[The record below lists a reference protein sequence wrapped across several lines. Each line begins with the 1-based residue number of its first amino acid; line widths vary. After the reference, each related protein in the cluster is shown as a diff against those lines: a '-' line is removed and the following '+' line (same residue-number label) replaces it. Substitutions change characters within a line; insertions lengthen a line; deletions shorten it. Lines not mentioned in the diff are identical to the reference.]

1 MAHTLDVDG
10 RSYTVSKIVCMARNY
25 AEHAKELGHALPK
38 EPVYFLKPPSCLL
51 PGGGEVRMPMGVGRV
66 DVEMELAVIVGGPGR
81 DLTPAAASQLVA
93 GYAVFFDITGRDLQ
107 RTAAKEGNPWT
118 AAKGYDTFGP
128 ISPVVP
134 AGRVADAQHLPI
146 RLRVNGTV
154 RQDSNTEHMVFRI
167 PETLAAISKVMAL
180 EPGDILATGT
190 PEGVWP
196 LAPGDVLEGE
206 IPGVGRLRCRVAA
219 RDVATDSP

>member
-1 MAHTLDVDG
+1 MAHTLNVDG
-10 RSYTVSKIVCMARNY
+10 KTLTVSKIVCIARNY

-51 PGGGEVRMPMGVGRV
+51 PGGGEIRMPLGVGRV
-66 DVEMELAVIVGGPGR
+66 DVETELAAVVGGTGR
-81 DLTPAAASQLVA
+81 DLSPAEAASRVA

-107 RTAAKEGNPWT
+107 RTSAKEGNPWT

-134 AGRVADAQHLPI
+134 ARQVPDPHNLDLC
-146 RLRVNGTV
+146 LRVNGTV
-154 RQDSNTEHMVFRI
+154 RQDSNTRHMVFRI
-167 PETLAAISKVMAL
+167 PETLAAISRVMSL

-190 PEGVWP
+190 PEGVW
-196 LAPGDVLEGE
+196 AINPGDTLDAE
-206 IPGVGRLRCRVAA
+206 IPGVGGLHCTVVA
-219 RDVATDSP
+219 RKS

>member
-10 RSYTVSKIVCMARNY
+10 KSLTASKIVCMARNY

-51 PGGGEVRMPMGVGRV
+51 PGGGEIRMPTGVGRV
-66 DVEMELAVIVGGPGR
+66 DVETELAAIVGGSGR
-81 DLTPAAASQLVA
+81 DLTPAAAAKVVA

-107 RTAAKEGNPWT
+107 RAAAKDGNPWT

-134 AGRVADAQHLPI
+134 ARTVRDAQDLPI
-146 RLRVNGTV
+146 RLRVNGSL
-154 RQDSNTEHMVFRI
+154 RQDSNTKHMVFPI
-167 PETLAAISKVMAL
+167 PETLAAISRVMAL

-196 LAPGDVLEGE
+196 IVPGDVLDAD
-206 IPGVGRLRCRVAA
+206 IPGVGTLKCTVAA
-219 RDVATDSP
+219 RKS

>member
-1 MAHTLDVDG
+1 MAHTLEVDG
-10 RSYTVSKIVCMARNY
+10 KTLTVSKIVCMARNY

-51 PGGGEVRMPMGVGRV
+51 PGGGEIRIPTTVGRV
-66 DVEMELAVIVGGPGR
+66 DVETELAVIVGGSGR
-81 DLTPAAASQLVA
+81 DVTPAQAAGLVA

-107 RTAAKEGNPWT
+107 RAAAKEGNPWT

-134 AGRVADAQHLPI
+134 ASRVPDPHNLAL

-154 RQDSNTEHMVFRI
+154 RQDSNTNHMVFRI
-167 PETLAAISKVMAL
+167 PETLAAISRVMAL

-196 LAPGDVLEGE
+196 LAPGDVLEAE
-206 IPGVGRLRCRVAA
+206 ISGVGSLRCTVAA
-219 RDVATDSP
+219 RKP

>member
-10 RSYTVSKIVCMARNY
+10 RTLTVSKIVCMARNY

-38 EPVYFLKPPSCLL
+38 EPVYFLKPPSCLV
-51 PGGGEVRMPMGVGRV
+51 PGGGEIRMPAGVGRV
-66 DVEMELAVIVGGPGR
+66 DVETELAVVVGGSGH
-81 DLTPAAASQLVA
+81 DLTPSEAGRLVA

-107 RTAAKEGNPWT
+107 RASAKDGNPWT

-134 AGRVADAQHLPI
+134 APKVPDPHNLDI
-146 RLRVNGTV
+146 RLLVNGTL
-154 RQDSNTEHMVFRI
+154 RQNSNTKYMIFRI
-167 PETLAAISKVMAL
+167 PETLAAVSRVMSL
-180 EPGDILATGT
+180 EPGDVLATGT

-196 LAPGDVLEGE
+196 ILPGDTLEAE
-206 IPGVGRLRCRVAA
+206 IAGVDRLRCTVTA
-219 RDVATDSP
+219 RKP